1 MKWTRMIPATVLVL
15 SAPVLANPANTKTMK
30 AGAAKTTTATE
41 QTTQAAPMPANLD
54 KTKIMQVQK
63 ALNKNG
69 FKVNVD
75 GNWNQSTMDAIRSY
89 QTKNALQ
96 VTGQADQPTLV
107 KLGVNI

>member
-1 MKWTRMIPATVLVL
+1 MRITWMIPAAVLAF
-15 SAPVLANPANTKTMK
+15 SAPALANPAKTK
-30 AGAAKTTTATE
+30 GATNAITNTTTA
-41 QTTQAAPMPANLD
+41 AANAVETMPTNLD

-75 GNWNQSTMDAIRSY
+75 GAWNQSTMDAIRSF

-96 VTGQADQPTLV
+96 VTGQVDQPTMA
-107 KLGVNI
+107 KLGVNL